1 MDITY
6 IIISF
11 AVFFTQISVITVLY
25 QQISGITIRWY
36 SYLNI
41 IIFNVTLCLI
51 APLIGYFFTYL
62 FWLGYS
68 LYKDRS
74 HNRPLAVFYGLYPVV
89 IESLFNRVMAFYIFP
104 TIGISLEM
112 MAQYPV
118 LNLLIEL
125 LILPLSYGVTRSI
138 QLDFRNLQVGF
149 EKRYLNRTLIVVDVS
164 MIVYCISLQL
174 LLLKDDLIPNATAY
188 REKLVGAYVIFFLIV
203 LIYLNSKFSDRLQDE
218 ILQQKDIQLS
228 ELAKY
233 SQHIEKLYE
242 EIRSFRHDYINVLMS
257 IQSGLELRDLDAIQK
272 VYNTVLSKTVTQF
285 SDQKYDIASL
295 SKVSNTAVKSVLSAK
310 LREAHEK
317 GIKLE
322 IEIEENLD
330 LSIIDTLD
338 IITILAILLDNA
350 IEATLLTKQPI
361 LKFALFH
368 HNGYLVCIV
377 ENSMF
382 QESISQ
388 SEIFKKGYSTKGKSR
403 GIGLNKVMNILDQYP
418 NASIRTRSANHLF
431 SQIIKLKETT
441 N

>member
-25 QQISGITIRWY
+25 RQISGITIRWY

-138 QLDFRNLQVGF
+138 QLDFRNLQVGV

-203 LIYLNSKFSDRLQDE
+203 LIYLNSKCSDRLQDE

-418 NASIRTRSANHLF
+418 NASIRTRSANHC
-431 SQIIKLKETT
+431 SVK
-441 N
+441 

>member
-368 HNGYLVCIV
+368 HTGYLVCIV

>member
-11 AVFFTQISVITVLY
+11 AVFFTQISVIIVLY
-25 QQISGITIRWY
+25 RQISGITIRWY

-188 REKLVGAYVIFFLIV
+188 REKPVGAYVIFFLIV

-418 NASIRTRSANHLF
+418 NASIRTRSANHC
-431 SQIIKLKETT
+431 SVK
-441 N
+441 